1 MAGHTLLLDTDTW
14 DLTLDSGGNIATT
27 TGSYGIAQ
35 NVANAVR
42 LFTNDAWYDPDRGI
56 PHFLIDLGM
65 LPQESLVRA
74 RMTKAARGVDGV
86 AAATMTITGLDARTL
101 TGTISLTL
109 TNGDTADVAI

>member
-14 DLTLDSGGNIATT
+14 DLTLDAGGNIATT
-27 TGSYGIAQ
+27 TDSYGIAQ

-56 PHFLIDLGM
+56 PHFVIDLGL
-65 LPQESLVRA
+65 LPQDSLVRA
-74 RMTKAARGVDGV
+74 RMTRAARGVDGV
-86 AAATMTITGLDARTL
+86 AGATVDITGLEDRVL

-109 TNGDTADVAI
+109 ENGDVANVAI